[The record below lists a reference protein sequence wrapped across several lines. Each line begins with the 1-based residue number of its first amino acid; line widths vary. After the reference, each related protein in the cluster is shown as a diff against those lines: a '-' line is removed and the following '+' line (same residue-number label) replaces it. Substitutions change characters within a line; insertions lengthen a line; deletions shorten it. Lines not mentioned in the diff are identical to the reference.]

1 MTLVVCLLEPA
12 LRSRLSTLGLR
23 CGAKIEAIQKT
34 AGGGRIV
41 SVAGSRIAMDRSVLE
56 QLHVRDDE
64 VQELAA

>member
-1 MTLVVCLLEPA
+1 
-12 LRSRLSTLGLR
+12 LSTLGLR

-56 QLHVRDDE
+56 QLHVRDGE
-64 VQELAA
+64 VTELAA